1 MDQSQQCGTKRTDER
16 LFGAEKI
23 CAILESSGPRGTQM
37 AKTALITGASS
48 GIGRGAALKLGSE
61 GWHILAHGRREDA
74 LRETEELVRVAGG
87 TCETFAAEMGDMD
100 AVAAM
105 AERATAPGR
114 LDALIHCAAKFT
126 YGAVSTDRFADWDL
140 SIDQVLRATIRL
152 TAHVLPAIREAEG
165 AFVYICGPTSW
176 LGWKNHAI
184 HCALRHAQ
192 AGFAKALFEDV
203 REDGVRVTLVHPGF
217 VNTPTVKDDGKDRSR
232 MIQLDDIS
240 TMIATAIALPNT
252 TCVTELTLRPQ
263 RSPYI

>member
-1 MDQSQQCGTKRTDER
+1 MV
-16 LFGAEKI
+16 
-23 CAILESSGPRGTQM
+23 
-37 AKTALITGASS
+37 KTALITGASS
-48 GIGRGAALKLGSE
+48 GIGRGTAMKLASE
-61 GWHILAHGRREDA
+61 GWHVLAHGRREDA
-74 LRETEELVRVAGG
+74 LQETVDLVTDAGG
-87 TCETFAAEMGDMD
+87 TGEYFTAEMGNMD
-100 AVAAM
+100 AVAAL
-105 AERATAPGR
+105 AEWATTRGR

-152 TAHVLPAIREAEG
+152 TAHVLPAIRETEG
-165 AFVYICGPTSW
+165 AIVYICGPTSW

-217 VNTPTVKDDGKDRSR
+217 VNTPSVQDTNKDRSK

-240 TMIATAIALPNT
+240 TMISTSISLPNT
-252 TCVTELTLRPQ
+252 SCVTELSLRPQ
-263 RSPYI
+263 RSPYV

>member
-1 MDQSQQCGTKRTDER
+1 MGN
-16 LFGAEKI
+16 
-23 CAILESSGPRGTQM
+23 
-37 AKTALITGASS
+37 TALITGASS
-48 GIGRGAALKLGSE
+48 GIGRGAAEKLGSQ

-74 LRETEELVRVAGG
+74 LQETRELVSSVGG
-87 TCETFAAEMGDMD
+87 TCDVFAAEMGDMD
-100 AVAAM
+100 AVAAL
-105 AERATAPGR
+105 ADWATRRGR

-126 YGAVSTDRFADWDL
+126 YGAVSTDRFAVWD
-140 SIDQVLRATIRL
+140 STIDQVLRATIRL
-152 TAHVLPAIREAEG
+152 TAHVLPAIRETQG

-192 AGFAKALFEDV
+192 AGFARALFEDV

-217 VNTPTVKDDGKDRSR
+217 VNTPSIQDTNKDRTR

-240 TMIATAIALPNT
+240 TMIATAITLPKT

-263 RSPYI
+263 RSPYV

>member
-1 MDQSQQCGTKRTDER
+1 MTCGIVCKLNGD
-16 LFGAEKI
+16 K
-23 CAILESSGPRGTQM
+23 QM

-48 GIGRGAALKLGSE
+48 GIGRGAAVRLASE

-74 LRETEELVRVAGG
+74 LQETLDLVRKAGG
-87 TCETFAAEMGDMD
+87 SGAAFKAEMGDMS
-100 AVAAM
+100 AVAAL
-105 AERATAPGR
+105 ADWATSADR

-126 YGAVSTDRFADWDL
+126 YGKVSTERFADWDN

-152 TAHVLPAIREAEG
+152 TAHILPDIQKSEG

-203 REDGVRVTLVHPGF
+203 REHGVGVTLVHPGF
-217 VNTPTVKDDGKDRSR
+217 VNTPSVNDTGKDRSR
-232 MIQLDDIS
+232 MIQLTDIS
-240 TMIATAIALPNT
+240 EMILTAISLPNT
-252 TCVTELTLRPQ
+252 SCVTELTLRPQ
-263 RSPYI
+263 RSPYN

>member
-1 MDQSQQCGTKRTDER
+1 MV
-16 LFGAEKI
+16 
-23 CAILESSGPRGTQM
+23 
-37 AKTALITGASS
+37 KTALITGASS
-48 GIGRGAALKLGSE
+48 GIGRGVAIQLASK

-74 LRETEELVRVAGG
+74 LRETLELVQAAGG
-87 TCETFAAEMGDMD
+87 TGEWFAAEMGDMS
-100 AVAAM
+100 AVAALADWAM
-105 AERATAPGR
+105 KRER
-114 LDALIHCAAKFT
+114 LDALVHCAAKFT
-126 YGAVSTDRFADWDL
+126 YGPVSTDRFADWDS

-152 TAHVLPAIREAEG
+152 TAHTLPTIRQTEG

-217 VNTPTVKDDGKDRSR
+217 VNTPAVSDDNKDRSR
-232 MIQLDDIS
+232 MIQLEDIS
-240 TMIATAIALPNT
+240 SMISAAIELPT
-252 TCVTELTLRPQ
+252 TSCVTELTLRPQ